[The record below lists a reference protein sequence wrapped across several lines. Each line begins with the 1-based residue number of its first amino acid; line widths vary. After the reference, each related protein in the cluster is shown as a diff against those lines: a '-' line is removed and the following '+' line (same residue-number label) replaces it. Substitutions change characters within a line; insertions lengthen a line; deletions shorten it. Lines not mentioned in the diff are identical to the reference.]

1 MNTYIREPINGLT
14 HLFGAMISVV
24 GLFLLIM
31 KTSAMSS
38 SSVERFAV
46 IVFGVSMILLYSASA
61 IYHMIMANERV
72 IKTFRRIDHAMIFVL
87 IAGTYTPISLIGL
100 SGTKGW
106 ILFTII
112 HSLALLGVLYKLI
125 WFDAPRWLSTAIYI
139 IMGWLIIFYSGSLAP
154 MIGTKGMLL
163 LVLGGV
169 IYTIGGLIYWFKPKW
184 LEFQYMGYHEIFH
197 LFIMGGSFLHFLC
210 IYNYVV

>member
-61 IYHMIMANERV
+61 IYHMIMANERI

>member
-14 HLFGAMISVV
+14 HLFGAVVSVV
-24 GLFLLIM
+24 GLILLIL
-31 KTSAMSS
+31 KTSVMSS
-38 SSVERFAV
+38 SYVELFAV

-61 IYHMIMANERV
+61 VYHMIMANERV

-112 HSLALLGVLYKLI
+112 HSLALFGVLYKLI
-125 WFDAPRWLSTAIYI
+125 WFEAPRWLSTAIYI

-154 MIGTKGMLL
+154 MIGTKGMFL

-197 LFIMGGSFLHFLC
+197 LFIMVGSLLHFLC
-210 IYNYVV
+210 IYGYVI